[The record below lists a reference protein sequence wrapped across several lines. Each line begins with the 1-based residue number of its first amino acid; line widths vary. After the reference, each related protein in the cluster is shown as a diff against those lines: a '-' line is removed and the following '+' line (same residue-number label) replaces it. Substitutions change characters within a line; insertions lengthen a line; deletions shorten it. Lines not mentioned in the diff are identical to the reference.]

1 MRCFLVEQDD
11 DLAIRQSVTDQPVEL
26 LPEGDLLVQV
36 SWSSLNYKDAL
47 AATGH
52 PGVVRDFPHV
62 PGIDAVGKVLESQD
76 PSLPTG
82 SQVVVTGHDMGSS
95 RWGGWSELIR
105 VPASWAVPLPE
116 SLSARESMELGTAGF
131 TAAQCIQALELNDVL
146 PASGPIAVTG
156 ASGGVGSLAIRMLA
170 GLGYE
175 VIAVSRKLEMTEQ
188 LQAWG
193 ASECWTPEKMIDKPD
208 RALLKADLAGAID
221 TVGGELLVAMLRRCQ
236 QRGCVAACGMA
247 ASDKLEMTVFPFILR
262 GVRLAGIDSAMA
274 PADIRQQIWQRLAGE
289 LKPTKLDEGVQVL
302 ELEQLEQTVGQMLAG
317 KTSGRTIVQLDS
329 RA

>member
-1 MRCFLVEQDD
+1 M
-11 DLAIRQSVTDQPVEL
+11 AIRQSVTDQPVEL

-76 PSLPTG
+76 PALPVG
-82 SQVVVTGHDMGSS
+82 SQVVVTGHEMGSG

-116 SLSARESMELGTAGF
+116 SFSARESMELGTAGF

-156 ASGGVGSLAIRMLA
+156 ASGGVGSLAVRMLA

-175 VIAVSRKLEMTEQ
+175 VIAVSRKTEMTEQ

-193 ASECWTPEKMIDKPD
+193 ASECWTPEKLVDKPD
-208 RALLKADLAGAID
+208 RPLLKANLAGAID
-221 TVGGELLVAMLRRCQ
+221 TVGGDALVALLRRCQ

-262 GVRLAGIDSAMA
+262 GVRLAGIDSAMT
-274 PADIRQQIWQRLAGE
+274 PAEIRQQIWQRLAGE
-289 LKPTKLDEGVQVL
+289 LKPATLDEGVQVL
-302 ELEQLEQTVGQMLAG
+302 ELEQLEQIVDQMLSG
-317 KTSGRTIVQLDS
+317 TTSGRCIVRLDS
-329 RA
+329 SE

>member
-1 MRCFLVEQDD
+1 M
-11 DLAIRQSVTDQPVEL
+11 AIRQSVTDQPVEL

-47 AATGH
+47 AATGQ
-52 PGVVRDFPHV
+52 PGVVRDVPHV
-62 PGIDAVGKVLESQD
+62 PGIDAVGKVLESKD
-76 PSLPTG
+76 PALPVG
-82 SQVVVTGHDMGSS
+82 SQVVVTGHEMGSG

-131 TAAQCIQALELNDVL
+131 TAAQCIQALELNDIL

-156 ASGGVGSLAIRMLA
+156 ASGGVGSLAVRMLA

-175 VIAVSRKLEMTEQ
+175 VIAVSRKTEMTEQ

-193 ASECWTPEKMIDKPD
+193 ASECWTPDKLVDKPD
-208 RALLKADLAGAID
+208 RPLLKADLAGAID
-221 TVGGELLVAMLRRCQ
+221 TVGGDALVALLRRCQ

-262 GVRLAGIDSAMA
+262 GVRLAGIDSAMT
-274 PADIRQQIWQRLAGE
+274 PAEIRQQIWQRLAGE
-289 LKPTKLDEGVQVL
+289 LKPATLDEGVQVL
-302 ELEQLEQTVGQMLAG
+302 ELEQLEQIVDQMLAG
-317 KTSGRTIVQLDS
+317 TTSGRGIVRLES
-329 RA
+329 SE